1 MKSCFTFV
9 WPDMSEPWVRFP
21 SLPVLCRTSYATG
34 VSENFK
40 KISLIISIARLLLL
54 FLSAS
59 PVPADLDCLL
69 RDHSGLNPGG
79 WGVMNFWFCCY
90 RSTQVAECCA
100 SMPTRLRASGQ
111 FVQKCF
117 CREFGRYLSK
127 QRYIPMR
134 VLNRRLLEHGL
145 FCDHYR
151 KSHFH
156 TSS

>member
-34 VSENFK
+34 VSDNFK

-54 FLSAS
+54 FL
-59 PVPADLDCLL
+59 
-69 RDHSGLNPGG
+69 NPGG
-79 WGVMNFWFCCY
+79 WGAMNFWFCCY

-100 SMPTRLRASGQ
+100 SMPIRLRASGQ

-117 CREFGRYLSK
+117 CREFGRYLPK